1 MKSNWWFC
9 CLLCLLWSQ
18 NSVWQVSWFSHNHP
32 TIHLLLGPSTDS
44 LPFTDTFFFWL
55 WSSWAHNWISNP
67 SQLWDDCFPLLFPVL
82 SCSPSTKNSLCCSGL
97 AVRMGVIPPSPSSI
111 RGHDARARQV
121 TYQQVTYSWLER
133 TSSCTDT
140 ARLVGVVPLCA
151 ELTTLY
157 YNFLC
162 RISVNPHNHLRRKG
176 LTAIYTLQMDKL
188 RPTDIKTLA
197 SVRSSNKLY
206 GRIRIGMKLF
216 ATVLQKPVFVPA
228 C

>member
-1 MKSNWWFC
+1 MAREDF
-9 CLLCLLWSQ
+9 
-18 NSVWQVSWFSHNHP
+18 
-32 TIHLLLGPSTDS
+32 
-44 LPFTDTFFFWL
+44 
-55 WSSWAHNWISNP
+55 
-67 SQLWDDCFPLLFPVL
+67 QLH
-82 SCSPSTKNSLCCSGL
+82 K
-97 AVRMGVIPPSPSSI
+97 
-111 RGHDARARQV
+111 
-121 TYQQVTYSWLER
+121 
-133 TSSCTDT
+133 
-140 ARLVGVVPLCA
+140 ARLEGVVPLCA

-162 RISVNPHNHLRRKG
+162 RISVNPHHHLRRKE

-216 ATVLQKPVFVPA
+216 ATILQKPVFVPA